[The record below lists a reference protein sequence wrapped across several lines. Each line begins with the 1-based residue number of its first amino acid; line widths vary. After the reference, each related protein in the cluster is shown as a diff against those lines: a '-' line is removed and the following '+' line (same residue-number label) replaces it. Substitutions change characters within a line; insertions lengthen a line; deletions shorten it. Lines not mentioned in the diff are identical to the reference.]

1 MKYIL
6 TGKNMKHQN
15 GFTLVELA
23 VVLLIIGL
31 LLVAILKAQELIT
44 NSQMTSTISEME
56 LISGAVDTFVQN
68 YGVYPGDMA
77 NAAFRIP
84 GCDADPCNNGNG
96 NGQIDVDMGVENTT
110 SDEGAYFFNQLR
122 LTGYLSNFDGQDAA
136 QWGSAFPNTP
146 IGGGFMVGDSRA
158 GGTASGFDL
167 TELRDGTYLILVR
180 ALEDVD
186 ADSGVLSPSQ
196 GGRIDRTLDDGL
208 ADSGRVVSQDDSD
221 ACRNVAADDE
231 YEENSPDQV
240 CVVAY
245 RLPQL

>member
-1 MKYIL
+1 
-6 TGKNMKHQN
+6 
-15 GFTLVELA
+15 
-23 VVLLIIGL
+23 
-31 LLVAILKAQELIT
+31 
-44 NSQMTSTISEME
+44 
-56 LISGAVDTFVQN
+56 
-68 YGVYPGDMA
+68 
-77 NAAFRIP
+77 
-84 GCDADPCNNGNG
+84 
-96 NGQIDVDMGVENTT
+96 
-110 SDEGAYFFNQLR
+110 
-122 LTGYLSNFDGQDAA
+122 
-136 QWGSAFPNTP
+136 
-146 IGGGFMVGDSRA
+146 MVGDSRA
-158 GGTASGFDL
+158 GGTPSGFDL

-186 ADSGVLSPSQ
+186 EDSGVLSPSQ